1 MTGKPAGTGANTG
14 HIQRL
19 AEIIAAHAHM
29 AGPTLPTLH
38 AIQAE
43 FGHIP
48 AEAIQMIADSENRS
62 RAEIHGVVT
71 FYHDFREAPA
81 GSHVVKV
88 CRAEACQAMGGE
100 AVAARVAA
108 RLGLDFGATSADGGV
123 TLENVYCLGLCAT
136 APSALIDDRLCGRLT
151 EARVEKLLAGIG
163 R

>member
-1 MTGKPAGTGANTG
+1 MAAKQSVNSANTNPVP
-14 HIQRL
+14 RL
-19 AEIIAAHAHM
+19 AEIIAAHGHV

-48 AEAIQMIADSENRS
+48 AEAIQMIADAENRS
-62 RAEIHGVVT
+62 RAEIHGVVS
-71 FYHDFREAPA
+71 FYHDYRETPA
-81 GSHVVKV
+81 GRHVVKV

-100 AVAARVAA
+100 AVAAHVAE
-108 RLGLDFGATSADGGV
+108 RLGLGFGETAADGGV

-136 APSALIDDRLCGRLT
+136 APAAQIDERPCGRLT
-151 EARVEKLLAGIG
+151 PERADRLLAGLI